1 MPELITLS
9 RFSGAPQAPAAIS
22 PAPAFGSVSGAPF
35 AYDSEGPILHQIMPL
50 AGLALWEAWSDSL
63 ELIDLDT
70 GSGAQSSFALDPA
83 QRQPGSQWSESVYPP
98 DREKLEAYLASAD
111 PAQRMRSIDYRLI
124 VGEGELV
131 WVRHWLLSRS
141 PVAQGR
147 RRLRGLLMAIPERKH
162 LEWECLRVSE
172 RECNRIGQE
181 LHDDLCQVLAGVTF
195 MMRVVGQRAGQP
207 GFDAAAELNELNH
220 ELTGATNRVRS
231 MAHGLF
237 PAKLNHSTLR
247 RALRDFARQTKLRF
261 PIEITLDLPRKLTR
275 HSPEQIMHIYRI
287 AQESVSNSVR
297 HGNATAIRIVV
308 AESGSG
314 AQMIVE
320 DNGTGFP
327 ITIARPEGIG
337 MHVMQYRAKMLGG
350 ELRFRNL
357 PHRGAAVE
365 LAYPNTPYKAPRR
378 PRPAPS
384 P

>member
-1 MPELITLS
+1 MS
-9 RFSGAPQAPAAIS
+9 RFSGSPQAAAAIT

-35 AYDSEGPILHQIMPL
+35 AYDSEGPILSQIMPL
-50 AGLALWEAWSDSL
+50 AGLALWEAWSGSL
-63 ELIDLDT
+63 ELLDFDT
-70 GSGAQSSFALDPA
+70 GASVQSAFALDPA
-83 QRQPGSQWSESVYPP
+83 LCQPGAKWTEGVYPP

-111 PAQRMRSIDYRLI
+111 PAQRTRSIDYRLI

-141 PVAQGR
+141 PAMAGR
-147 RRLRGLLMAIPERKH
+147 HRLRGLLMAIPERKH

-195 MMRVVGQRAGQP
+195 MMRVIGQRAAQP
-207 GFDAAAELNELNH
+207 GFNAATELNELNQ

-237 PAKLNHSTLR
+237 PAKLNHSTLL

-308 AESGSG
+308 AESSSGS
-314 AQMIVE
+314 QMIVE
-320 DNGTGFP
+320 DNGSGFP
-327 ITIARPEGIG
+327 ITVARPEGIG
-337 MHVMQYRAKMLGG
+337 MHVMQYRAKILGG

-357 PHRGAAVE
+357 PQRGAAVE
-365 LAYPNTPYKAPRR
+365 LTYPNTPYKAPRR
-378 PRPAPS
+378 RRSASAPLT
-384 P
+384 